1 MRFAEGRKLEAWAV
15 CSLMEKEDCEGE
27 NPLSVGACVQTA
39 HGSRCVQAAC
49 MLMEE
54 VQCRAGLHVCL

>member
-1 MRFAEGRKLEAWAV
+1 M